1 MMTTTKIKLFPKQL
15 DFYRIRAR
23 EALLEAGIGY
33 GKSRVA
39 SLWLANCTQKYPG
52 TNWIMAAR
60 DYRQLKTS
68 VDREFEYYLH
78 DIFKLQR
85 DIDYRK
91 INGSPIEYQFIR
103 TGSKI
108 FGFGAQN
115 YDTAF
120 RAGNYNG
127 AWGDEVDFWKPEAV
141 KALRGR
147 IRVAPEMIRWTS
159 SPYGFNHIY
168 EDFYINQIGP
178 VINATSYENPTLS
191 QEYFENLRA
200 SYDERMFRQE
210 VLAERLNIT
219 QGRIYYAFDR
229 DKHVQEIEYDPQYPL
244 WAGVDFNVDPMTATI
259 GQIKPVRCADGKIR
273 QVLHCIDEVYLRDSN
288 TPALCAAILSRYGAN
303 VTIVPDSTGNKRG
316 TTSSTNIT
324 DIQILRQHFKKISP
338 GLNPYRVDRYAAV
351 NGAFHNDLVLISTRC
366 ENLIKDLESVTYRE
380 GTDQPD
386 ISQNKLLTHCSDN
399 MGYLIYKT
407 VNPLRTGVKKV
418 SSQPR

>member
-1 MMTTTKIKLFPKQL
+1 MGPTKIKLFSKQL
-15 DFYRIRAR
+15 EFYKLQTR

-39 SLWLANCTQKYPG
+39 SIWLANCTQKYPN

-68 VDREFEYYLH
+68 VDREFEHYLH
-78 DIFKLQR
+78 DIFGLRR
-85 DIDYRK
+85 DQDYRK
-91 INGSPIEYQFIR
+91 INGSPIEYHFLR

-120 RAGNYNG
+120 RSGNYNG
-127 AWGDEVDFWKPEAV
+127 AWGDEVDFWKKEAV

-147 IRVAPEMIRWTS
+147 IRVAPERIRWTS
-159 SPYGFNHIY
+159 SPYGYNHIY
-168 EDFYINQIGP
+168 EDFHVNGLGP

-191 QEYFENLRA
+191 QEYFDNLKA

-229 DKHVQEIEYDPQYPL
+229 DRHVQDIEYDPRVPL
-244 WAGVDFNVDPMTATI
+244 WAGVDFNVDPMTASI
-259 GQIKPVRCADGKIR
+259 GQIRPVDGR
-273 QVLHCIDEVYLRDSN
+273 QVLHIIDEIYLRDSN
-288 TPALCAAILSRYGAN
+288 TPALAVELLGRYGPN
-303 VTIVPDSTGNKRG
+303 VTIVPDSTGVKRST
-316 TTSSTNIT
+316 TTSTSVS
-324 DIQILRQHFKKISP
+324 DIQILKQHFPKVSP

-351 NGAFHNDLVLISTRC
+351 NGAFANDLVLISSRC
-366 ENLIKDLESVTYRE
+366 DNLIKDLESVTYKE
-380 GTDQPD
+380 GSDQPD
-386 ISQNKLLTHCSDN
+386 VSQNKLLTHCSDN
-399 MGYLIYKT
+399 LGYLVYKT
-407 VNPLRTGVKKV
+407 INPLRTKGVRV
-418 SSQPR
+418 ASQPR